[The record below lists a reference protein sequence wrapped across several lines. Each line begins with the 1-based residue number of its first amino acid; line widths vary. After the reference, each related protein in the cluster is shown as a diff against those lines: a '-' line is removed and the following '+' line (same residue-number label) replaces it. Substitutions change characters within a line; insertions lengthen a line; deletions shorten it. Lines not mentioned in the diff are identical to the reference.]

1 MPLQQPCQI
10 APGLGQS
17 QMVMSSPSRHL
28 LIGESDLAI
37 SILQVDDLTSYKER
51 YMETM
56 DDVDA
61 MIRLWI
67 EADVEVLDRKI

>member
-1 MPLQQPCQI
+1 
-10 APGLGQS
+10 
-17 QMVMSSPSRHL
+17 MVMSSPSRHL
-28 LIGESDLAI
+28 LIGESDLSI

>member
-1 MPLQQPCQI
+1 
-10 APGLGQS
+10 
-17 QMVMSSPSRHL
+17 MVMSSPSRHL
-28 LIGESDLAI
+28 LIVESDLSI